1 MPARKKFKIAKKV
14 REHNR
19 KMKKEA
25 KTKDKSKSESK
36 LSFSHRDV
44 FINLSS

>member
-1 MPARKKFKIAKKV
+1 MPAKQKFKIAKKV

-25 KTKDKSKSESK
+25 KAKDKAKSEFLLDFSSF
-36 LSFSHRDV
+36 LS
-44 FINLSS
+44 

>member
-1 MPARKKFKIAKKV
+1 MPARKKFKIARKV

-25 KTKDKSKSESK
+25 KSKSKTKSEYFK
-36 LSFSHRDV
+36 L
-44 FINLSS
+44 L